1 MRGAIGR
8 LLLAGLL
15 ATGCASESRLRA
27 DVAATRAETEKV
39 RRNGGERCNP
49 REIARAEAALAFADR
64 ELDQGNSGAAE
75 DHLDAAHQNLH
86 RASVTAEQ
94 CAPKTVTVREK
105 AEKPAVI
112 IEKADRDGDGVPD
125 LDDACPDV
133 PGPKENQG
141 CPLVKDSD
149 GDGIPDDVDK
159 CPFDP
164 EDKDGFQD
172 EDGCP
177 DPDNDHDGVVDAM
190 DACPNNPGPIENQ
203 GCPVL
208 DRDGDGIVDWL
219 DKCPDV
225 PGVAPDG
232 CPRKFKLIEVKK
244 DRIEIRQQ
252 VHFATGRFKV
262 LKDSF
267 PLLDQVVQAL
277 ADMPRVRV
285 RIEGHTDTVGGAA
298 ANLKLSQKR
307 AEAVRAY
314 LVKKGIDGARL
325 DAVGYGPNRP
335 LASNRT
341 EKGRAQ
347 NRRTE
352 FRIVAEK

>member
-1 MRGAIGR
+1 
-8 LLLAGLL
+8 
-15 ATGCASESRLRA
+15 
-27 DVAATRAETEKV
+27 VEKV
-39 RRNGGERCNP
+39 RRNGGERCTP
-49 REIARAEAALAFADR
+49 REIARAEANLAFADR

-75 DHLDAAHQNLH
+75 DHLDRAHENLS
-86 RASVTAEQ
+86 RSQLTAEQ

-105 AEKPAVI
+105 LEKPPEKAVPV
-112 IEKADRDGDGVPD
+112 IEKTDRDGDGVPD

-141 CPLVKDSD
+141 CPVVKDTD
-149 GDGIPDDVDK
+149 GDGIPDDKDK

-190 DACPNNPGPIENQ
+190 DACPNNPGPMENQ

-225 PGVAPDG
+225 PGVPPDG

-244 DRIEIRQQ
+244 DRIEIKQQ
-252 VHFATGRFKV
+252 VHFATAKFKV

-267 PLLDQVVQAL
+267 PLLDQVAQAL
-277 ADMPRVRV
+277 KDTPRVQV
-285 RIEGHTDTVGGAA
+285 RIEGHTDNVGGEAT
-298 ANLKLSQKR
+298 NLKLSQKR
-307 AEAVRAY
+307 AEAVREY
-314 LVKKGIDGARL
+314 LVKKGIDPKRL
-325 DAVGYGPNRP
+325 EAKGYGPTQP
-335 LASNRT
+335 VASNKG

-352 FRIVAEK
+352 FRIAPGG

>member
-1 MRGAIGR
+1 MRAIRGR

-15 ATGCASESRLRA
+15 AAGCAGQSLRA
-27 DVAATRAETEKV
+27 DVSATRTEVEKV

-49 REIARAEAALAFADR
+49 REIARAEAALDFADR
-64 ELDQGNSGAAE
+64 GLDEGNSGAAE
-75 DHLDAAHQNLH
+75 DQLDAAHENLH
-86 RASVTAEQ
+86 RAAVTAEQ
-94 CAPKTVTVREK
+94 CAPKIVTVREK
-105 AEKPAVI
+105 PVPVVL
-112 IEKADRDGDGVPD
+112 IEKTDRDGDGVPD

-141 CPLVKDSD
+141 CPLVKDTD
-149 GDGIPDDVDK
+149 GDGIPDDQDK
-159 CPFDP
+159 CPLDP

-177 DPDNDHDGVVDAM
+177 DPDNDGDGVVDAM
-190 DACPNNPGPIENQ
+190 DACPNNPGPVENQ

-208 DRDGDGIVDWL
+208 DRDHDGIVDWL

-232 CPRKFKLIEVKK
+232 CPRKFKLIEVKQ

-252 VHFATGRFKV
+252 VHFATGRFRV

-267 PLLDQVVQAL
+267 ALLDQVAQAL
-277 ADMPRVRV
+277 KDAPRVRV
-285 RIEGHTDTVGGAA
+285 RVEGHTDDVGREA
-298 ANLKLSQKR
+298 ANLRLSQRR
-307 AEAVRAY
+307 AQAVRAY
-314 LVKKGIDGARL
+314 LVRKGIAPDRL
-325 DAVGYGPNRP
+325 EAVGYGPTRP
-335 LASNRT
+335 LASNKT
-341 EKGRAQ
+341 AKGRAQ

-352 FRIVAEK
+352 FRIVTSM